1 MGPHRPVELA
11 YDQRMTEQKTSATAG
26 LAGMYLLVIGVVLLV
41 VGVLV
46 WGAGGQPLIPLALG
60 VLMLLAWLIIKAAKS

>member
-1 MGPHRPVELA
+1 MGPHRPVGLA
-11 YDQRMTEQKTSATAG
+11 YDQRMTEQKTSATTG

-60 VLMLLAWLIIKAAKS
+60 AVMLLAWLIIKAAKS